1 MKKVTLPVRQWKAIA
16 RDTCALVVEQ
26 YYRLALRRLRRRGTA
41 PVRRR
46 PVIVSLSTTP
56 KRLSHKTDVAIA
68 TLLMQKFRPD
78 RVILWV
84 SDAMQNQP
92 LAKTYHDLIDAGLEV
107 KYRKDVGPH
116 TKLLYALQEY
126 PDCVIVSADDDT
138 FYPPA
143 WLGDLYASYER
154 APQHIHAHRAHLM
167 HKDAGGKLASYN
179 EWQQY
184 APGMVGP
191 SHLLFPT
198 GVGGV
203 LYPPNSLAQEV
214 FNVEAFRRLC
224 PRQDDV
230 WFKAMALLQGTM
242 CKKVKAHWRHSPPIH
257 GSQEESLFATNVIR
271 NDEQMHATFGEYD
284 LYRLL

>member
-1 MKKVTLPVRQWKAIA
+1 MRKVTLPVRQWKAIA
-16 RDTCALVVEQ
+16 KDAFALIVEQ
-26 YYRLALRRLRRRGTA
+26 YYRLAMRQLRRRGNA
-41 PVRRR
+41 PMRRR

-68 TLLMQKFRPD
+68 TLLMQKLRPD
-78 RVILWV
+78 RVILWI
-84 SDAMQNQP
+84 SDTIQNQP
-92 LAKTYHDLIDAGLEV
+92 LSKTYHDLIDAGLEV

-126 PDCVIVSADDDT
+126 PDCVIVSADDDI
-138 FYPPA
+138 FYPAA
-143 WLGDLYASYER
+143 WLGDLYTSYER
-154 APQHIHAHRAHLM
+154 APQLIHAHRAHLM
-167 HKDAGGKLASYN
+167 HKDTGGKLASYN
-179 EWQQY
+179 EWQHL

-191 SHLLFPT
+191 SHMLFPT

-203 LYPPNSLAQEV
+203 LYPPNSLAREV

-224 PRQDDV
+224 PMQDDV

-242 CKKVKAHWRHSPPIH
+242 CKKVKGHWRHFPLIH
-257 GSQEESLFATNVIR
+257 GSQEESLYATNIKR